1 MTQDSGGRR
10 VGLRSE
16 DESSGSGAGARFSCV
31 GRAAGG
37 SEGLRW
43 KQGKRRHGRAER
55 ASRAGA
61 RRGERARPTGA
72 RAASGSCGGAT
83 STSTSTPDL
92 VALPPDI
99 LGVALQRA
107 PLREQVSVRAAER
120 RAARLGLRVRLD
132 HVATSV

>member
-1 MTQDSGGRR
+1 
-10 VGLRSE
+10 
-16 DESSGSGAGARFSCV
+16 
-31 GRAAGG
+31 
-37 SEGLRW
+37 
-43 KQGKRRHGRAER
+43 
-55 ASRAGA
+55 
-61 RRGERARPTGA
+61 
-72 RAASGSCGGAT
+72 
-83 STSTSTPDL
+83 